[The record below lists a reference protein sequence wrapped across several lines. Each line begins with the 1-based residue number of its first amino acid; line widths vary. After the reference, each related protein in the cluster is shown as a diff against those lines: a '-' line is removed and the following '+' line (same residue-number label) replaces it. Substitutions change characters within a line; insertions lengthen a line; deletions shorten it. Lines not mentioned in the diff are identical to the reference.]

1 MAARRLQ
8 GIDAIR
14 APACCRRYGHSTMPP
29 VTAQIRS
36 WTCRVLLSTPTTMC
50 SPYQSPTYEPPKNL
64 TEADSG
70 NRLAGR
76 VCGIGPAIYIA
87 VFALLG
93 AVAALPLLAGH
104 GAVGFWT
111 VVPGALFGGLV
122 YRIRSRTWPID
133 PNARARRF
141 GYALAVIVVLPGLI
155 GAVAGLRAQGLG
167 MTLLGLVIGAA
178 LAVGILI
185 SGDRRPVPP
194 A

>member
-1 MAARRLQ
+1 M
-8 GIDAIR
+8 
-14 APACCRRYGHSTMPP
+14 
-29 VTAQIRS
+29 
-36 WTCRVLLSTPTTMC
+36 
-50 SPYQSPTYEPPKNL
+50 SPEAVNPYESPKTL
-64 TEADSG
+64 TEACNG
-70 NRLAGR
+70 NRQAGHAR
-76 VCGIGPAIYIA
+76 RIGPAIYIA
-87 VFALLG
+87 FFALLG
-93 AVAALPLLAGH
+93 VVAGVPLLASQ
-104 GAVGFWT
+104 GAVGFLT

-141 GYALAVIVVLPGLI
+141 GYALAVTVVLPGLI

-178 LAVGILI
+178 LAAGILI